1 MAKIRIPTPLR
12 AYTDGEPTIEVAGE
26 TVGEALGNLVQQHPD
41 LRMHLFQDDD
51 LRSFVNIFIGDEDI
65 RFMQGLDT
73 EIASDD
79 SLRIIPSIA
88 GGNPPRSPQSIGGM
102 SCGKSQGGR
111 AWVLRARR

>member
-12 AYTDGEPTIEVAGE
+12 AYTHGASDIDVSGE
-26 TVGEALGNLVQQHPD
+26 TVGEALSNLVDRHPD
-41 LRMHLFQDDD
+41 LRVHLFQDDE

-73 EIASDD
+73 EIDAED

-88 GGNPPRSPQSIGGM
+88 GG
-102 SCGKSQGGR
+102 
-111 AWVLRARR
+111 RR

>member
-12 AYTDGEPTIEVAGE
+12 AYTDGASDINVSGG
-26 TVGEALGNLVQQHPD
+26 TVGEALSNLVDQHPD
-41 LRMHLFQDDD
+41 LRAHLFQDDE

-73 EIASDD
+73 ELNAED

-88 GGNPPRSPQSIGGM
+88 GGNPPQSPQCIGRMG
-102 SCGKSQGGR
+102 SAGEE
-111 AWVLRARR
+111 AHL